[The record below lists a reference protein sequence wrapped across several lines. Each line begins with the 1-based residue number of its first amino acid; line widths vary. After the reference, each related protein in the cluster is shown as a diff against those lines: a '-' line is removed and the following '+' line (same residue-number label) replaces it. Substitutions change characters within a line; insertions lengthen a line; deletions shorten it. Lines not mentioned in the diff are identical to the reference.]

1 MLINQGLGVK
11 DGERGQLLFKT
22 GLNFARWKSSG
33 DLFQNIMNI
42 LNTTELYTSKWLNG
56 TFYVVFL
63 PQEKNALKIN
73 SALLDKKSKF
83 RNLIKT

>member
-1 MLINQGLGVK
+1 MGKGGSCCLKQGLILQ
-11 DGERGQLLFKT
+11 DESF
-22 GLNFARWKSSG
+22 G

-63 PQEKNALKIN
+63 QEKNALKIN
-73 SALLDKKSKF
+73 SALLDKKNPNSE
-83 RNLIKT
+83 I